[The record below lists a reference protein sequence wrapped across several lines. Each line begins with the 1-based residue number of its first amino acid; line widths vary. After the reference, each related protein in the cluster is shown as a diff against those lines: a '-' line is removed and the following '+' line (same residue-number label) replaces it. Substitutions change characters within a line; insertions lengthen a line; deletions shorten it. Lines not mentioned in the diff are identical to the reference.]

1 MIDLNKAKDDM
12 EITQNITETSH
23 PVQRNRRYARSL
35 VALAA
40 ISIVLASCGSSA
52 LAANKSATTTTAN
65 LQSQKAYKACL
76 VAHGFS
82 FPKFNAQNPP
92 TTVPPSVRDKAVA
105 ACANIGGG
113 PRTGGFTISKTR
125 QKAIQAYVACL
136 KAHGVTVSSSATNA
150 KGGGAPGFRAL
161 SQQPGSASAVKACA
175 NLRPSFGRIQTYSS
189 NNSSTTTAG

>member
-1 MIDLNKAKDDM
+1 M
-12 EITQNITETSH
+12 EITPNITENPH
-23 PVQRNRRYARSL
+23 PVQRYRRYATSL
-35 VALAA
+35 TALAA

-113 PRTGGFTISKTR
+113 PHSGGFTISKTR
-125 QKAIQAYVACL
+125 LKAIRAYVACL
-136 KAHGVTVSSSATNA
+136 QAHGVTVPSSAANA
-150 KGGGAPGFRAL
+150 KVGGSPGLRAL
-161 SQQPGSASAVKACA
+161 SQQPGAASAVKACA
-175 NLRPSFGRIQTYSS
+175 NLRPSFGRVQTYSS